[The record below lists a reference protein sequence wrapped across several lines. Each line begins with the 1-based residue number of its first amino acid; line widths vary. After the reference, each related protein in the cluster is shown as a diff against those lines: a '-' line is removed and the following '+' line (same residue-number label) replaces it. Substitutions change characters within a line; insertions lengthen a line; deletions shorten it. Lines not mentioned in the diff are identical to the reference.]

1 MPSLAGLASVKQCCQ
16 LIQFRLAF
24 IYTLHFEPPPPSP
37 SAVPGKSIAMHAPH
51 WLHLT
56 AFNCNGPHEMS
67 TASPSRQTFGLAY
80 FSNCLPL
87 SRSAT
92 VSLSLGG
99 TGAGAFGFGSLFLR
113 LTQKEK
119 QNDVAL
125 DFSAFHVLQPVQVFL
140 LGFPAFVKGTKTTL
154 MPPL

>member
-1 MPSLAGLASVKQCCQ
+1 MLPVNSISSSFYLYPALWTSL
-16 LIQFRLAF
+16 
-24 IYTLHFEPPPPSP
+24 PSP
-37 SAVPGKSIAMHAPH
+37 SAMPGKSITMHAPH

-87 SRSAT
+87 SPSLQL
-92 VSLSLGG
+92 SLSLVSWWNRSRCLRLWF
-99 TGAGAFGFGSLFLR
+99 TFLR

-154 MPPL
+154 MPPLWD